1 MQERVPTLKGKNA
14 VMEARWQKFQ
24 LFVQIP
30 LSGQKAAK
38 SCALY
43 FCDQILLMCKA
54 LSQRL
59 PPFWLS
65 ILSHVLQVNCLII
78 NNWIYIPSR
87 PENTNWVV
95 SWRKVFELS
104 KSFSNSHFEELY
116 TKKMRRTFLGDS
128 HHWAPLANALCYRI
142 IKLNKNI
149 KRTNLDKTNKTHIY
163 VYIFTLFIRGTIL
176 RSRPMD
182 VWHIPHKCRKR

>member
-1 MQERVPTLKGKNA
+1 MPWWRQGGRSFSCLFRFHCLDRKLPRAAHYTSVTRYYWCVKLSVNVYRRSGFQYWAMCCTLTVSSSTTESIFLHALKTQTGWCHEEKYLN
-14 VMEARWQKFQ
+14 FQ
-24 LFVQIP
+24 RAFQIP
-30 LSGQKAAK
+30 
-38 SCALY
+38 
-43 FCDQILLMCKA
+43 
-54 LSQRL
+54 
-59 PPFWLS
+59 
-65 ILSHVLQVNCLII
+65 
-78 NNWIYIPSR
+78 
-87 PENTNWVV
+87 
-95 SWRKVFELS
+95 
-104 KSFSNSHFEELY
+104 HFEELY